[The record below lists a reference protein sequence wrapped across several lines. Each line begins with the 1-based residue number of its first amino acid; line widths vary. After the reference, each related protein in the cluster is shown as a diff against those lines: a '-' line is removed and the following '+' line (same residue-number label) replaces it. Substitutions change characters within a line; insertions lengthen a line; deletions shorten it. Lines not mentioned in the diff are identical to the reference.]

1 MTHPFH
7 DHRREVLRLP
17 REHGARSVR
26 IFGSAARDDVTP
38 NSDVDVLIHSY
49 MGVGVDE
56 AWSVLEK
63 DLPLFEEP
71 VNEMQTKLDDGA
83 G

>member
-1 MTHPFH
+1 MP
-7 DHRREVLRLP
+7 
-17 REHGARSVR
+17 
-26 IFGSAARDDVTP
+26 P

-63 DLPLFEEP
+63 DLPLFEGP

>member
-1 MTHPFH
+1 MYASSG
-7 DHRREVLRLP
+7 LRPGEML
-17 REHGARSVR
+17 
-26 IFGSAARDDVTP
+26 P

-56 AWSVLEK
+56 AWNVLEK
-63 DLPLFEEP
+63 DLPLLEEP
-71 VNEMQTKLDDGA
+71 VNGMQTNPDDGA